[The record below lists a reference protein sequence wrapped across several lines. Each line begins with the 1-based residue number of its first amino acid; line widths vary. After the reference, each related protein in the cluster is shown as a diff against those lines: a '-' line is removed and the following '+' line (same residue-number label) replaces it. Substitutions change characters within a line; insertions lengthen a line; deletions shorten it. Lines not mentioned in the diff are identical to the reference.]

1 MTYAEIKTMLEGT
14 GIKTFYHHAPDGTKV
29 PFMTYKVS
37 ESNFASDNENY
48 QNIKSLTIYFYSKY
62 KDLTSEGLIETVLND
77 NNLIWRKDSDYN
89 SAEKINYTIYTTE
102 VI

>member
-1 MTYAEIKTMLEGT
+1 
-14 GIKTFYHHAPDGTKV
+14 
-29 PFMTYKVS
+29 MTYKVS

-48 QNIKSLTIYFYSKY
+48 QNIKSLTIYFYSRY
-62 KDLTSEGLIETVLND
+62 KDLTSEGLIETVLNN

-89 SAEKINYTIYTTE
+89 SAEKINFSVYTTE

>member
-14 GIKTFYHHAPDGTKV
+14 GIQTFYHHAPDGTTV
-29 PFMTYKVS
+29 PFITYKVS

-48 QNIKSLTIYFYSKY
+48 QNIKSLTIYFYSRY
-62 KDLTSEGLIETVLND
+62 KDLTSEGLIETALND

-89 SAEKINYTIYTTE
+89 DKQKINFSVYTTE